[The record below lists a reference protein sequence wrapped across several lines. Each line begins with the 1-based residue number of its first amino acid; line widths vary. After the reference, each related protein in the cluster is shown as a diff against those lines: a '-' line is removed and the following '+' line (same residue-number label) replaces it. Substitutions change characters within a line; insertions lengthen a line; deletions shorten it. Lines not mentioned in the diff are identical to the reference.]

1 MTEAV
6 AALIWNKD
14 KFMIRWITVGEIDQY
29 EFCPVDEV
37 VLDKLRHEY
46 MKV

>member
-29 EFCPVDEV
+29 EFCQADETILERLKNV
-37 VLDKLRHEY
+37 YKII
-46 MKV
+46 